1 MAAQAAAILRSKRKR
16 LESSEKEAGNDGDVY
31 IQLANQNYQ
40 DALKNPVKYSL
51 NTNNLRGTCAP

>member
-51 NTNNLRGTCAP
+51 NKYQ